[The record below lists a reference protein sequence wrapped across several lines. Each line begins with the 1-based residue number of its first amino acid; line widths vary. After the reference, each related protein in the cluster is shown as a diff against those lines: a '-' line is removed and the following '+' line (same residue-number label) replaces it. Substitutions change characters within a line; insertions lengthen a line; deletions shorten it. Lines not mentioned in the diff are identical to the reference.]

1 MPCRGILGDHTVAS
15 TLGAGEPGIILLPRL
30 LAQKVVMPENPVSA
44 HPPVPKTV
52 QDYIDERPLWSDGT
66 PTSSTPMT
74 AMQWRIWSLASA
86 GKFFEGMI
94 VFMTGVAL
102 PLLSREFDLSATDK
116 GLVTAASLAGI
127 LVGAT
132 ALGGLAD
139 TFGRKQMFIAE
150 MVLFTVFLV
159 AMTFAPNFPLLVLFL
174 FGSGLALGCDYPTA
188 HMVISESI
196 PTSKRGRLV
205 LSAFAFQA
213 VGALFGAI
221 IGYVILYSDAAV
233 GDWRWMYATAIIPAL
248 LVLVGRFF
256 ITDSPHWLANKGRV
270 EDAEYEITRLLHRTP
285 AYPRTVSLSSLDDP
299 AHEHGSSGS
308 YGALFTRT
316 HRRATTLAS
325 VPWFLQDLATYGIG
339 IFTPTILVAVLG
351 AESDSHSLSDVI
363 HNDMLAAEG
372 SAIMNVLFV
381 AGIVAA
387 ILLVDVVGRIKLQ
400 TIGFVGTAVGLTLA
414 ALSIR
419 PDGDHNMVLLFAGF
433 MLFYFATNLGPN
445 SMTYLL
451 AGEVFPTR
459 IRGKG
464 AGFAASFA
472 KVGAVLTAFL
482 FPVLLTE
489 LGTAVLLYLLVGASA
504 LGAAITL
511 VFGIE
516 TRGLSLER
524 IGDPRHEQHL
534 RAQRAADASVA

>member
-1 MPCRGILGDHTVAS
+1 MAEQTVD
-15 TLGAGEPGIILLPRL
+15 
-30 LAQKVVMPENPVSA
+30 K
-44 HPPVPKTV
+44 HPPVPRTV
-52 QDYIDERPLWSDGT
+52 QEYIDERPVWSDGT
-66 PTSSTPMT
+66 QTSSTPMT

-102 PLLSREFDLSATDK
+102 PLISLEFSLSATDK

-139 TFGRKQMFIAE
+139 TFGRKRMFIVE
-150 MVLFTVFLV
+150 MILFTVFLV
-159 AMTFAPNFPLLVLFL
+159 ALTFAPNLPMLVLFL

-213 VGALFGAI
+213 VGALAGTLV
-221 IGYVILYSDAAV
+221 GYVILNGDPAV
-233 GDWRWMYATAIIPAL
+233 SAWRWMYAVAVIPAV
-248 LVLVGRFF
+248 LVIVGRFF
-256 ITDSPHWLANKGRV
+256 ITDSPHWLASQGRTA
-270 EDAEYEITRLLHRTP
+270 EAEYETARLLHRNP
-285 AYPRTVSLSSLDDP
+285 AYPKSVTLTSPSSSDSTSRPRAGYL
-299 AHEHGSSGS
+299 
-308 YGALFTRT
+308 ALFTSR
-316 HRRATTLAS
+316 HRRATILAS
-325 VPWFLQDLATYGIG
+325 VPWFLQDLSTYGIG
-339 IFTPTILVAVLG
+339 IFTPTILVAILG
-351 AESDSHSLSDVI
+351 TNTESRTLSDTI

-381 AGIVAA
+381 AGILAA
-387 ILLVDVVGRIKLQ
+387 IMLVDSVGRIKLQ
-400 TIGFVGTAVGLTLA
+400 TVGFAGCAVGLALA

-419 PDGDHNMVLLFAGF
+419 SDGSHNMVLLFAGF

-451 AGEVFPTR
+451 AGEVFPTP

-472 KVGAVLTAFL
+472 KVGAVMTAFL

-489 LGTAVLLYLLVGASA
+489 LGTSVLLYLLVGASA
-504 LGAAITL
+504 LGAVVTV
-511 VFGIE
+511 VFAIE
-516 TRGLSLER
+516 TKGLNLEK
-524 IGDPRHEQHL
+524 IGDPEHEEHL
-534 RAQRAADASVA
+534 RFQRSADASIA